1 MSGRGRGG
9 GRGALRA
16 LPLGCSWVERKAK
29 ARAYRVV
36 TAPGGRVFPSAAAA
50 WRALGA
56 GPRTGAEAERVR
68 SPLPAAEPVQ
78 RSDALMALLT
88 SLSVSHDTIPPH
100 VRTLV
105 RAATCAEYPHAVRVA
120 AGFMISSNAVSAD
133 PVAHV
138 RAAVV
143 SSPTGSDEAA
153 CAREISA
160 LRSVLPSECEMR
172 MLGSREAFEQA
183 TRAIRESV
191 LASKFAVRPRA
202 GVEPT
207 VPVTAERFPVTFLS
221 AARRA

>member
-1 MSGRGRGG
+1 MV
-9 GRGALRA
+9 A
-16 LPLGCSWVERKAK
+16 
-29 ARAYRVV
+29 
-36 TAPGGRVFPSAAAA
+36 APGGRVFPSAAAA

-56 GPRTGAEAERVR
+56 SSQTSAAAVGSCPSE
-68 SPLPAAEPVQ
+68 PAAAPVP
-78 RSDALMALLT
+78 RSDALLSLLA
-88 SLSVSHDTIPPH
+88 SLSLSPDAIPPH

-105 RAATCAEYPHAVRVA
+105 RAATCAECPHAVRVA

-143 SSPTGSDEAA
+143 SSPTGSDEVA

-191 LASKFAVRPRA
+191 LASKFAAAAGRRGANCARDRRAVSRYLSFCRKA
-202 GVEPT
+202 GVRQPW
-207 VPVTAERFPVTFLS
+207 PVYSPTFL
-221 AARRA
+221 AFIEGVKRWW

>member
-16 LPLGCSWVERKAK
+16 LPPGCSWVERKAK

-36 TAPGGRVFPSAAAA
+36 AAPGGRVFPSAAAA
-50 WRALGA
+50 WRALSA

-78 RSDALMALLT
+78 RSDALTALLT

-105 RAATCAEYPHAVRVA
+105 RAATCAECPHAVRVA

-138 RAAVV
+138 PSRLLPGVTRRPV
-143 SSPTGSDEAA
+143 PVRSQHCAA
-153 CAREISA
+153 CSLQSARCGCWGPAKLLSRPLEQYA
-160 LRSVLPSECEMR
+160 RVCWPRSL
-172 MLGSREAFEQA
+172 L
-183 TRAIRESV
+183 
-191 LASKFAVRPRA
+191 RPRA

-207 VPVTAERFPVTFLS
+207 VPVTAGRFLVTFLS
-221 AARRA
+221 AARRV